1 MKEELANRGEE
12 LTNVKVERNDLL
24 AKLEEMTQ
32 EKLSQLEIAE
42 VHKQVTRCHLP
53 RKAGTQK
60 IYKSRKFGYQSI
72 EISLTCK
79 RLSGIRLC

>member
-42 VHKQVTRCHLP
+42 VHKQVTCCHL
-53 RKAGTQK
+53 
-60 IYKSRKFGYQSI
+60 
-72 EISLTCK
+72 
-79 RLSGIRLC
+79 